1 MFSKQAP
8 ACRGTSSRQPNAAR
22 TVVALCAATLWL
34 ASSVD
39 SSALDF
45 ESRQGPPQSFILQ
58 SVDARTVDLQ
68 SLHGQIVIV
77 HFFATWCEPCREE
90 LPALQRLAARLDP
103 RSVKIIAI
111 SVAEVG
117 LRVQRFL
124 EATPVSFPVLLDQ
137 DRAVAKAWNISTL
150 PSTVIIDSGLRPRL
164 MVEHDIFWDRLD
176 PRQIVEMI
184 DGDPSGNDATT
195 KH

>member
-1 MFSKQAP
+1 M
-8 ACRGTSSRQPNAAR
+8 
-22 TVVALCAATLWL
+22 
-34 ASSVD
+34 
-39 SSALDF
+39 
-45 ESRQGPPQSFILQ
+45 Q